1 MGIVV
6 FTDEANVHR
15 FMDGPFIEMRGWE
28 FTPTAP
34 DITYIV
40 RDVRLNKEQCE
51 YLAGVVPYRLVSVSE
66 RKPNV
71 SESEC
76 NSIILEGQWGGEK
89 KNWNRAIDAML
100 RWDDR
105 NRVYQE
111 LVKVPVPY
119 LLAYVR
125 ENIKDIE
132 LWRRINEAS
141 FEVPERVIQALLAHR
156 IKSARHYTHPKRKKK
171 DSEITPE
178 GFRDSDVY
186 AGIIVAQ
193 SDSVANEVRAKDV
206 DSLPK
211 GVKKR
216 KQKTTEWL

>member
-1 MGIVV
+1 MGIVI

-15 FMDGPFIEMRGWE
+15 FMDGPHIEMRGWE

-34 DITYIV
+34 DTTYIV
-40 RDVRLNKEQCE
+40 RNVKLNKEQCE
-51 YLAGVVPYRLVSVSE
+51 YLADVVPYRLVSVCE
-66 RKPNV
+66 KKPKL
-71 SESEC
+71 SESD
-76 NSIILEGQWGGEK
+76 SIIFEGSWSSGENR
-89 KNWNRAIDAML
+89 NWQRAIDAML

-156 IKSARHYTHPKRKKK
+156 IKSARRYSHPKRKKK
-171 DSEITPE
+171 DSEIIPE

-186 AGIIVAQ
+186 AKLIVSQ

-216 KQKTTEWL
+216 KQRTTEWL

>member
-1 MGIVV
+1 MGIVI
-6 FTDEANVHR
+6 FTDAANVHK
-15 FMDGPFIEMRGWE
+15 FKDGSFIEMTGWQ
-28 FTPTAP
+28 FSPTAP
-34 DITYIV
+34 DTTYILRNV
-40 RDVRLNKEQCE
+40 KLTKEQCE
-51 YLAGVVPYRLVSVSE
+51 YLAGVVPYRLVSVCE
-66 RKPNV
+66 KKPKL
-71 SESEC
+71 SESD
-76 NSIILEGQWGGEK
+76 SIIYEGSWKQES

-111 LVKVPVPY
+111 LLKVPVPY

-125 ENIKDIE
+125 ENVKDID

-156 IKSARHYTHPKRKKK
+156 IKSARRYKHPKRKSK
-171 DSEITPE
+171 DSESIPE
-178 GFRDSDVY
+178 GFRQSDVY
-186 AGIIVAQ
+186 AELIVAQ